1 MSKFLC
7 SLSVCIRKLL
17 LVSRKYQV
25 FKLQIFSIISTSKSD
40 EELLIDDN
48 FDGKQ
53 RPERISVICA
63 NPQWKKE
70 ERMSRDEMNLR
81 LSGLQTMEIL
91 LEIEKVAKK
100 YCAKLKKF

>member
-1 MSKFLC
+1 MYFLNC
-7 SLSVCIRKLL
+7 R
-17 LVSRKYQV
+17 
-25 FKLQIFSIISTSKSD
+25 FFSIISTSKSD
-40 EELLIDDN
+40 EELIIDEN

-70 ERMSRDEMNLR
+70 ERMSRDEMNFR

-91 LEIEKVAKK
+91 LEIEKVGKK
-100 YCAKLKKF
+100 YPGRDYLTLKCLTLEIFET

>member
-1 MSKFLC
+1 M
-7 SLSVCIRKLL
+7 
-17 LVSRKYQV
+17 
-25 FKLQIFSIISTSKSD
+25 IID
-40 EELLIDDN
+40 EN

-91 LEIEKVAKK
+91 LEIEKVANSIT
-100 YCAKLKKF
+100 LRD